1 MLRCFV
7 FNTNLF
13 IIIFLAPVAQK
24 MNSTIHLIS
33 LQAKKPLISLMRIH
47 WIVIYPADS
56 MILCFEQAGPDEVE
70 RFKSRSLVV
79 FFLSY
84 LIAHCSAASRLL
96 GSTSGWHARRGCT
109 SRGHARRGCSSWGH
123 SRYSPRVQCWGNC
136 SNPGRSSGN
145 TLVLLSLSG
154 PRAININFLITI
166 LIHNQEKKLWELM
179 KWSPLQNALIFIN
192 STNSLKKCIEIS
204 LKNLCSHW
212 DSDGT
217 ICV

>member
-7 FNTNLF
+7 FNTSLF

-33 LQAKKPLISLMRIH
+33 LQAKKHLISLMRIH

-56 MILCFEQAGPDEVE
+56 MILCLNNRGLMKLRDLSQGPWS
-70 RFKSRSLVV
+70 F

-96 GSTSGWHARRGCT
+96 GSTSGRHARRGCTSRGHARRGCT

-136 SNPGRSSGN
+136 SKPGRSSGN
-145 TLVLLSLSG
+145 TLVLLSL
-154 PRAININFLITI
+154 
-166 LIHNQEKKLWELM
+166 
-179 KWSPLQNALIFIN
+179 
-192 STNSLKKCIEIS
+192 
-204 LKNLCSHW
+204 
-212 DSDGT
+212 
-217 ICV
+217 

>member
-79 FFLSY
+79 FFFC
-84 LIAHCSAASRLL
+84 LIS
-96 GSTSGWHARRGCT
+96 
-109 SRGHARRGCSSWGH
+109 
-123 SRYSPRVQCWGNC
+123 
-136 SNPGRSSGN
+136 
-145 TLVLLSLSG
+145 
-154 PRAININFLITI
+154 
-166 LIHNQEKKLWELM
+166 
-179 KWSPLQNALIFIN
+179 
-192 STNSLKKCIEIS
+192 
-204 LKNLCSHW
+204 
-212 DSDGT
+212 
-217 ICV
+217 